1 MIYIVIYIA
10 FELYEVQWQKADTMQ
25 GMLFRM
31 YHYYKRSIFVFL
43 LMHPTFYFA
52 TSFMIFTHY
61 NIYAL
66 LLFAIKSA
74 DIATKL
80 ILMKQI
86 FIDKELS
93 SEMSMMLQTPIHW
106 MLPYIGLTVYP
117 FLFFFSLF
125 S

>member
-52 TSFMIFTHY
+52 ASFMIFTHY

-86 FIDKELS
+86 FIDKEVS

-117 FLFFFSLF
+117 FLIYMALF